1 MKKIRIKTKI
11 FADGANF
18 DQIVKIKNN
27 KLIKGITT
35 NPSLMRKAGV
45 SNYVKFAKKLTKTIK
60 NKSIS
65 LEVFSD
71 DNKEI
76 IKQSVFLSNL
86 APNVYVKIPIVNSKG
101 NSMIPVIKELSS
113 KKIKLNIT
121 AIMTFDQVKKV
132 TKVLDKKTNNYISIF
147 AGRIADT
154 GRDPIKIMDKSL
166 KHLKKYKKLEVIWAS
181 TREILNIF
189 QADKIKCHIITVGYD
204 FLKKL
209 DMIGMNLNK
218 LSKITSKQFIDDAN
232 KSGYKIHL

>member
-154 GRDPIKIMDKSL
+154 GRDPIKIMDKSIM
-166 KHLKKYKKLEVIWAS
+166 HLKKYKKLEVIWAS

-189 QADKIKCHIITVGYD
+189 QADKIRCHIITVGYD

>member
-1 MKKIRIKTKI
+1 
-11 FADGANF
+11 
-18 DQIVKIKNN
+18 
-27 KLIKGITT
+27 
-35 NPSLMRKAGV
+35 MRKAGV

-86 APNVYVKIPIVNSKG
+86 APNVYKNTNSKLQG
-101 NSMIPVIKELSS
+101 NSMIPVIKKLSS

-166 KHLKKYKKLEVIWAS
+166 KHIK
-181 TREILNIF
+181 
-189 QADKIKCHIITVGYD
+189 KIKN
-204 FLKKL
+204 LK
-209 DMIGMNLNK
+209 
-218 LSKITSKQFIDDAN
+218 
-232 KSGYKIHL
+232 

>member
-1 MKKIRIKTKI
+1 MKNIKIKKKI

-71 DNKEI
+71 ENKEI
-76 IKQSVFLSNL
+76 VKQSIFLSNL

-101 NSMIPVIKELSS
+101 QTMIPVIKELSS

-132 TKVLDKKTNNYISIF
+132 TKVLDKNTNNYISIF

-154 GRDPIKIMDKSL
+154 GRDPIKIMNKSL
-166 KHLKKYKKLEVIWAS
+166 KHLKKHKKFEVIWAS
-181 TREILNIF
+181 TEILNIF
-189 QADKIKCHIITVGYD
+189 QADSIKCQIITVGYD

-218 LSKITSKQFIDDAN
+218 LSKITSKQFIDDAI
-232 KSGYKIHL
+232 KSGYKIDI